1 MRLPLHVATP
11 SFFRRHAFI
20 AALAIA
26 GWPLCAM
33 AQDVR
38 NAAPAE
44 TSSTPPVP
52 SGEKMTPPE
61 AARPGAAP
69 GRTVKAERAP
79 AAGTPIQW
87 GSFLVYPEVD
97 LTYFYDDNVFY
108 SNDPEIGDHALV
120 LSPALWVQSN
130 WAQHAL
136 NFYAAV
142 DSTSYN
148 RFETEDTD
156 DYRFSAEGRY
166 DFSANT
172 NAYGGARYSQD
183 HEDRESPDARNG
195 LLPTIYRQYRYY
207 GGFFHQVDRLS
218 IRIAGTANR
227 LDYDDVP
234 FLSGGGIQIINND
247 DRDRWQYTG
256 GVRVGYEVSPRFE
269 PYLQVAVDNREYDDL
284 ADQTDASAPP
294 APQYEKSSK
303 GQRYL
308 VGMKWNVPRTV
319 KLDAFAG
326 LLKQNFDDARFS
338 DVSKPVFG
346 GALLWAITADTRL
359 SAYLDRTLEETAVT
373 YTPAPNDVRH
383 ASSYLNTYASAGVN
397 HRLTQAWS
405 LRADLSKSEV
415 DYQNIDRTDDYYGA
429 TVGVGYRLHPNV
441 FLDLSHS
448 YRKLDS
454 SLPGEDFKKRITY
467 MRVAIPLSH

>member
-1 MRLPLHVATP
+1 MFPQV
-11 SFFRRHAFI
+11 FRRHALI
-20 AALAIA
+20 LALALA
-26 GWPLCAM
+26 WPLCAT
-33 AQDVR
+33 AQATK
-38 NAAPAE
+38 NGSPAE

-52 SGEKMTPPE
+52 SGETVTPPE
-61 AARPGAAP
+61 DARPGAAP
-69 GRTVKAERAP
+69 GRTVKPQAAP
-79 AAGTPIQW
+79 AAGTPFQW
-87 GSFLVYPEVD
+87 GSFLVYPEIDV
-97 LTYFYDDNVFY
+97 TYFYDDNVY
-108 SNDPEIGDHALV
+108 YLNSSPLSDHAWV

-142 DSTSYN
+142 DSTQYQ
-148 RFETEDTD
+148 RYETENTD
-156 DYRFSAEGRY
+156 DYRVSAEGRY
-166 DFSANT
+166 DISANT
-172 NAYGGARYSQD
+172 NVYGGARYSQD
-183 HEDRESPDARNG
+183 HEDRESPEARNG
-195 LLPTIYRQYRYY
+195 LLPTRYWQYRYY
-207 GGFFHQVDRLS
+207 GGFFHQIDRLS
-218 IRIAGTANR
+218 IRIAGTANK
-227 LDYDDVP
+227 LNYDDVP
-234 FLSGGGIQIINND
+234 FLTGGGGIQIINND

-256 GVRVGYEVSPRFE
+256 GVRLGYEVSPRFE
-269 PYLQVAVDNREYDDL
+269 PYLQLAVDNRKYNEL
-284 ADQTDASAPP
+284 ADQTDASVPP

-308 VGMKWNVPRTV
+308 AGIKWNVPRTV

-326 LLKQNFDDARFS
+326 LLKQNFDDPRFS
-338 DVSKPVFG
+338 DISKPVFG

-373 YTPAPNDVRH
+373 YTPAPNDVRL

-429 TVGVGYRLHPNV
+429 TFGVGYRLHPNV
-441 FLDLSHS
+441 FLDLSYS

-454 SLPGEDFKKRITY
+454 SIPGEDFKKRMTL
-467 MRVAIPLSH
+467 MRVAIPFSH